1 VIARTGR
8 SDDQVAI
15 SALSC
20 GTYRLLIDAR
30 HQASTNARETSHHVA
45 DRPVR
50 RSPRTRHFVRVVV
63 AAGTAM
69 LLLVSLAALSV
80 TTPLGPPG
88 RGSSVAARPA
98 EQRSGI
104 GRWLR
109 RFRPRSETAAEPAL
123 ADRPL
128 AVPPPELELEVAAAR
143 ERARAEAA
151 AGRGDASADTANAD
165 GRPIWVRRMDQWSR
179 SARSRREPAVAFD
192 DGWDP
197 PSAGSQPDSR

>member
-15 SALSC
+15 SGCRC

-30 HQASTNARETSHHVA
+30 QQASTNARETSHHVA

-50 RSPRTRHFVRVVV
+50 RSPRTRHFVGVV

-80 TTPLGPPG
+80 TTPPGPPG
-88 RGSSVAARPA
+88 PRSSVAARPA
-98 EQRSGI
+98 EQRPGI

-109 RFRPRSETAAEPAL
+109 RFAPRSETAAEPAL

-151 AGRGDASADTANAD
+151 PGRGDASADTANAD